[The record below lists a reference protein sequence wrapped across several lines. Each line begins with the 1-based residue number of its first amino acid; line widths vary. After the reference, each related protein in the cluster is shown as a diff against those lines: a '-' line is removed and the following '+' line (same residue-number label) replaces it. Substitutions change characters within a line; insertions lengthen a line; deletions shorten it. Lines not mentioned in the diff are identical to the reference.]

1 MWIKIIESYRHQ
13 HIICNKNAQQW
24 QANST
29 SKPETPDSTPQTR
42 YSFMMGDFRTEKSSP
57 RRNGTRSDS
66 PDSGQLKRK
75 RELLDEGPEE
85 MHKRQEV
92 VDSRPEDVDHN
103 DHGAANAA
111 FRSYQELSL
120 LSPRKAKNA
129 VEKFA
134 RDIGAGLRSYVSD
147 LNKDAGRNRRKEKV
161 AERKSIG

>member
-1 MWIKIIESYRHQ
+1 
-13 HIICNKNAQQW
+13 
-24 QANST
+24 
-29 SKPETPDSTPQTR
+29 
-42 YSFMMGDFRTEKSSP
+42 MGDFRTEKSSP